1 LDLGLVYKLLVLLA
15 VDVSTD
21 LENFRSNSN
30 AITDFIENRLIVL
43 FLKVKRFESLCS
55 VFF

>member
-1 LDLGLVYKLLVLLA
+1 MDLGLVYKLLVLLA
-15 VDVSTD
+15 VDVSAD
-21 LENFRSNSN
+21 LENFRRNSN